1 MRFRIR
7 DSQGNDVDVQLCIN
21 KKGTVYFRRIPYTYH
36 NPTERQEEVRMR
48 FAEAVHKARGMSR
61 DEIVKSIA
69 EAFSDWKK
77 LTPEDKETITNEIK
91 RLYPTDWE
99 KLIRLLSLLE
109 EI

>member
-1 MRFRIR
+1 
-7 DSQGNDVDVQLCIN
+7 
-21 KKGTVYFRRIPYTYH
+21 
-36 NPTERQEEVRMR
+36 
-48 FAEAVHKARGMSR
+48 MSR